1 VKKALSKESELTEA
15 ERTWQELQKQ
25 LNDLQAEIASDQEKI
40 HTFIELRS
48 SNSAAPATTQTQVE
62 HCPGSTWKKNWS
74 DDQENMQC
82 DSGISSGSDGEF
94 ISTSEREKRLQNLR
108 QLARKLE
115 SVLAPGSASLIRMN
129 RTLDQTQRELAS
141 LNSQLS
147 HLPPIPAKKTTILVP
162 PVSPRL
168 SVKEMSVQ
176 TDPTSPPR
184 LAASSSLTASTAKV
198 LPYWWRILRAAVPFQ
213 VAILILIL
221 AICSMEPTC
230 CSYLNNFGSSLVP
243 KLSYQG
249 DPPPI

>member
-1 VKKALSKESELTEA
+1 
-15 ERTWQELQKQ
+15 
-25 LNDLQAEIASDQEKI
+25 
-40 HTFIELRS
+40 
-48 SNSAAPATTQTQVE
+48 
-62 HCPGSTWKKNWS
+62 
-74 DDQENMQC
+74 MQC

-184 LAASSSLTASTAKV
+184 SIFMFYIFLKISYRSDSV
-198 LPYWWRILRAAVPFQ
+198 
-213 VAILILIL
+213 
-221 AICSMEPTC
+221 MEFSKDC
-230 CSYLNNFGSSLVP
+230 V
-243 KLSYQG
+243 
-249 DPPPI
+249 IWIH